1 MQPTGHAVA
10 LSAAVGAT
18 RHDEKGRVE
27 MTPGRSEVYDAIV
40 VGVGGMGS
48 AACYHL
54 ARRGLR
60 TLGLERFDIPH
71 AMGSSHGITRII
83 RLAYYEHPSYVPLLL
98 RAFDL
103 WDELARESGR
113 HLLEVTGTI
122 DASGPDEIVFME
134 ALASCLQFDLDHEV
148 LTSAE
153 LTERYPGYRLPATHM
168 ALFQPRGG
176 FLLPEQCISAY
187 VEGALAA
194 GADIRA
200 RERVLDWEPVGDG
213 VRVTTERGVYESGRL
228 ILAAGAW
235 MASLVPELASLAQPE
250 RQVLGWFAP
259 LEPALFAPERF
270 PVFNLLVPEGRY
282 YGFPQHDVPGFKIGL
297 YHHREEQVDPDDFSR
312 EADLADEAPL
322 RLATERYFPAAN
334 GPTMALRTCMFTNTP
349 DEHFILDLL
358 PGYPQVV
365 LASPCSGHG
374 FKFASVIGEI
384 LADLAERGDSRHE
397 IGWLRLGRF
406 AEETMSAG

>member
-1 MQPTGHAVA
+1 
-10 LSAAVGAT
+10 
-18 RHDEKGRVE
+18 
-27 MTPGRSEVYDAIV
+27 MTNQLGTYDAIV

-71 AMGSSHGITRII
+71 AMGSSHGATRII

-98 RAFDL
+98 RAFAL
-103 WDELARESGR
+103 WDDLAATSGH

-122 DASGPDEIVFME
+122 DASAPDEVVFTGS
-134 ALASCLQFDLDHEV
+134 LASCEQFDLPHEV

-153 LTERYPGYRLPATHM
+153 LTTRYPGYQLPPGHL

-176 FLLPEQCISAY
+176 FLLPERCITAH

-200 RERVLDWEPVGDG
+200 RERVLDWEPTAGG
-213 VRVTTERGVYESGRL
+213 VRVTTERGTYEAGRL
-228 ILAAGAW
+228 VLAAGAW
-235 MASLVPELASLAQPE
+235 MASLVPDLAHLAVPE
-250 RQVLGWFAP
+250 RQVLAWFAP
-259 LEPALFAPERF
+259 LEPALFTPERF
-270 PVFNLLVPEGRY
+270 PVFNLMVPEGRY
-282 YGFPQHDVPGFKIGL
+282 YGFPVHDVPGFKIGL
-297 YHHREEQVDPDDFSR
+297 YHHLEERVDPDDFHR
-312 EADLADEAPL
+312 EATLADEAPL
-322 RLATERYFPAAN
+322 RGATARYFPAAN
-334 GPTMALRTCMFTNTP
+334 GQTMALRTCMFTNTP

-358 PGYPQVV
+358 PEYPQVV
-365 LASPCSGHG
+365 VASPCSGHG

-384 LADLAERGDSRHE
+384 LADLVELGDTRHD
-397 IGWLRLGRF
+397 IALLRLSRF
-406 AEETMSAG
+406 AGDAVPAG

>member
-1 MQPTGHAVA
+1 
-10 LSAAVGAT
+10 
-18 RHDEKGRVE
+18 
-27 MTPGRSEVYDAIV
+27 MTTHGLPGVYDAIV
-40 VGVGGMGS
+40 VGVGAMGS

-98 RAFDL
+98 RAFAL
-103 WDELARESGR
+103 WDELEAESGR
-113 HLLEVTGTI
+113 HLLEATGTI
-122 DASGPDEIVFME
+122 DASGPDEIVFVE
-134 ALASCLQFDLDHEV
+134 SLASSQRFDLDHEV

-153 LTERYPGYRLPATHM
+153 LTARYPGYRLPADHL

-176 FLLPEQCISAY
+176 FLLPERCISAH

-213 VRVTTERGVYESGRL
+213 VRVTTERGVYEGGRL

-235 MASLVPELASLAQPE
+235 MASFVPALTGIAQPE
-250 RQVLGWFAP
+250 RQVLAWFAP
-259 LEPALFAPERF
+259 LEPVLFTPERF

-282 YGFPQHDVPGFKIGL
+282 YGFPRYDVPGFKIGL
-297 YHHREEQVDPDDFSR
+297 YHHLEEQVDPDDFQR
-312 EADLADEAPL
+312 DAGLADEEPL
-322 RLATERYFPAAN
+322 RLATARYFPAAN

-349 DEHFILDLL
+349 DEHFILDTL
-358 PGYPQVV
+358 PGLPQVV
-365 LASPCSGHG
+365 VASPCSGHG
-374 FKFASVIGEI
+374 FKFASILGEI
-384 LADLAERGDSRHE
+384 LADLAQRGETRHDV
-397 IGWLRLGRF
+397 GWLRLDRF
-406 AEETMSAG
+406 APHAATVP

>member
-1 MQPTGHAVA
+1 
-10 LSAAVGAT
+10 
-18 RHDEKGRVE
+18 
-27 MTPGRSEVYDAIV
+27 MTTVKQADAYDAIV

-54 ARRGLR
+54 ARRGVR

-98 RAFDL
+98 RAFEL
-103 WDELARESGR
+103 WDELERESGR
-113 HLLEVTGTI
+113 RLLEATGTI
-122 DASGPDEIVFME
+122 DASGPEEVVF
-134 ALASCLQFDLDHEV
+134 AASLDSCRRFDLEHEV

-153 LTERYPGYRLPATHM
+153 LTARYPGYRLPPGHM

-176 FLLPEQCISAY
+176 FLLPERCISAH
-187 VEGALAA
+187 VEGALTA

-200 RERVLDWEPVGDG
+200 RERVLGWEPAGDG
-213 VRVTTERGVYESGRL
+213 VRVTTERGVYKGGRL

-235 MASLVPELASLAQPE
+235 MGSLVPALAGVTQPE

-259 LEPALFAPERF
+259 RDPALFTPARF

-282 YGFPQHDVPGFKIGL
+282 YGFPRYDVPGFKIGM
-297 YHHREEQVDPDDFSR
+297 YHHLEEQVDPDDFSR
-312 EADLADEAPL
+312 EAVVADEAPL

-349 DEHFILDLL
+349 DEHFILDTL
-358 PGYPQVV
+358 PEYPQVIV
-365 LASPCSGHG
+365 ASPCSGHG
-374 FKFASVIGEI
+374 FKFASVIGEV
-384 LADLAERGDSRHE
+384 LADLAQTGETRHDV
-397 IGWLRLGRF
+397 GWLQLGRF
-406 AEETMSAG
+406 AQGAAPAP

>member
-1 MQPTGHAVA
+1 M
-10 LSAAVGAT
+10 SAGPGAA
-18 RHDEKGRVE
+18 
-27 MTPGRSEVYDAIV
+27 PNVYDAIV

-71 AMGSSHGITRII
+71 AMGSSHGVTRII

-98 RAFDL
+98 RAFEL

-122 DASGPDEIVFME
+122 DASGPDEVVFTGS
-134 ALASCLQFDLDHEV
+134 LASCQQFELPYEI

-153 LTERYPGYRLPATHM
+153 LTSRYPGYHLPPAHL

-176 FLLPEQCISAY
+176 FLLPEQCISAH
-187 VEGALAA
+187 VIGALAA

-200 RERVLDWEPVGDG
+200 RERVLAWEATPGG
-213 VRVTTERGVYESGRL
+213 VRVTTERGLYEAERL
-228 ILAAGAW
+228 VLAAGAW
-235 MASLVPELASLAQPE
+235 MSALVPALAPLTEQE
-250 RQVLGWFAP
+250 RQVLAWFAP
-259 LEPALFAPERF
+259 LQPALFTPERF

-282 YGFPQHDVPGFKIGL
+282 YGFPEHDVPGFKIGL
-297 YHHREEQVDPDDFSR
+297 YHHREEKIDPDAFDR
-312 EADLADEAPL
+312 EADLRDEAPL
-322 RLATERYFPAAN
+322 REATARYFPAAN
-334 GPTMALRTCMFTNTP
+334 GPTMALRTCIFTNTP
-349 DEHFILDLL
+349 DEHFILDTL
-358 PGYPQVV
+358 PGYPRVV
-365 LASPCSGHG
+365 IASPCSGHG

-384 LADLAERGDSRHE
+384 LADLAQRGETRHD
-397 IGWLRLGRF
+397 ISLLRLSRF
-406 AEETMSAG
+406 AGQAAGV

>member
-1 MQPTGHAVA
+1 VPNHA
-10 LSAAVGAT
+10 SGN
-18 RHDEKGRVE
+18 
-27 MTPGRSEVYDAIV
+27 VYDAIV

-60 TLGLERFDIPH
+60 TLGLEQFDIPH
-71 AMGSSHGITRII
+71 AMGSSHGVTRII

-103 WDELARESGR
+103 WYELERESGR
-113 HLLEVTGTI
+113 HLLEVTGTV
-122 DASGPDEIVFME
+122 DASDPDEIVFVE
-134 ALASCLQFDLDHEV
+134 SLASCQQFDLAHEV

-153 LTERYPGYRLPATHM
+153 LTTRFPGYRLPPGHM
-168 ALFQPRGG
+168 ALFQPDGG
-176 FLLPEQCISAY
+176 FLLPEPCIGAHVS
-187 VEGALAA
+187 GALAA

-200 RERVLDWEPVGDG
+200 RERVLDWQPTRDG
-213 VRVTTERGVYESGRL
+213 VRVTTERGVYEGGRL

-235 MASLVPELASLAQPE
+235 MASLVPALAGLARPE

-259 LEPALFAPERF
+259 LEPALFMPERF

-297 YHHREEQVDPDDFSR
+297 YHHLEEQVDPDDFSR
-312 EADLADEAPL
+312 EAGIADEEPL
-322 RLATERYFPAAN
+322 RLATARYFPAAN
-334 GPTMALRTCMFTNTP
+334 GSTMAMRTCLFTNTP

-358 PGYPQVV
+358 PGYPQVIV
-365 LASPCSGHG
+365 ASPCSGHG

-384 LADLAERGDSRHE
+384 LADLAQSGETRHD
-397 IGWLRLGRF
+397 IDWLRLGRF
-406 AEETMSAG
+406 PQAAAPVP